1 MQAPSTGK
9 TSGIRL
15 LTGAAVGYR
24 RFRCQHGS
32 WPIANRPQIHNPL
45 HKGYAGGDYLVV
57 TVASPARRPSPVAV
71 IFTRPAL
78 PRSPR
83 TINRAKPLNAL
94 RWSAWKDSTVAA
106 LPLSTPAI
114 LAGPSRANF
123 PRLSAVGQKLPS
135 LSSTRTVTN
144 ERSSPSAAM
153 VARSGGSTTPAG

>member
-1 MQAPSTGK
+1 PVPLFRPVPGLANAAC
-9 TSGIRL
+9 L
-15 LTGAAVGYR
+15 LPTAMRRGLLSVALRALRTIPFAACRYVGQVVNLR
-24 RFRCQHGS
+24 GG
-32 WPIANRPQIHNPL
+32 WPIANRPQIHNLL
-45 HKGYAGGDYLVV
+45 HKGCASGDYLVV

-123 PRLSAVGQKLPS
+123 TRLSAVGQK
-135 LSSTRTVTN
+135 
-144 ERSSPSAAM
+144 
-153 VARSGGSTTPAG
+153 